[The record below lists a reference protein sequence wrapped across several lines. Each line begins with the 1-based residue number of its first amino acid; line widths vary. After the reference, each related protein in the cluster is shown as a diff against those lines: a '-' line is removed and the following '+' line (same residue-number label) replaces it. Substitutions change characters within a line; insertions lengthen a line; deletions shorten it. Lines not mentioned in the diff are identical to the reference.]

1 MAVSRLG
8 YIVLGAQNPSEWET
22 FGRDVLGTMAHVN
35 DAGNVC
41 LKVDDHPFRV
51 LVCEHE
57 EDALLSSAWE
67 VDDLGAY
74 EKILKELGDAGI
86 EVQQGSE
93 AEAQERCVSK
103 FFRSSDPAGNRFEIY
118 YKRTD
123 TGVPFRSAT
132 DVSGFVTGD
141 MGMGHVVVP
150 APNLEETRSF
160 YETML
165 GLRLSDDLTMPG
177 GPEGAPDIRIFF
189 FHADNPRHHSL
200 ALFNQPVPS
209 KIVHFM
215 LEVPT
220 VDEVG
225 KCLDRVNEANIPL
238 MASLGRHCNDNML
251 SFYVF
256 GPGHIPVEYGYDG
269 YQLDL
274 KTFKPT
280 VSTQGDH
287 WGHIYNMP

>member
-8 YIVLGAQNPSEWET
+8 YITLGAQNPSEWET

-35 DAGNVC
+35 DAGDVG
-41 LKVDDHPFRV
+41 LKIDDHPFRV
-51 LVCEHE
+51 LVSESGQ
-57 EDALLSSAWE
+57 DGLLSTAWE
-67 VDDLGAY
+67 VDNLDAY
-74 EKILKELGDAGI
+74 ESILGKLADGGAEVELGSDAD
-86 EVQQGSE
+86 
-93 AEAQERCVSK
+93 AQKRYVSQ
-103 FFRSSDPAGNRFEIY
+103 FFRSADPAGNSFEIY
-118 YKRTD
+118 HKRTNVGAPFQS
-123 TGVPFRSAT
+123 GV
-132 DVSGFVTGD
+132 DVSRFVTGD

-150 APNLEETRSF
+150 APNLEETRAF
-160 YETML
+160 YETNL

-177 GPEGAPDIRIFF
+177 GPEGTPDIRIFF

-225 KCLDRVNEANIPL
+225 KCLDRVNAANIPL

-251 SFYVF
+251 SFYAF
-256 GPGHIPVEYGYDG
+256 GPGQIPVEYGYDG

-274 KTFKPT
+274 ETFEPT
-280 VSTQGDH
+280 VSTKGDH
-287 WGHIYNMP
+287 WGHVYNMP